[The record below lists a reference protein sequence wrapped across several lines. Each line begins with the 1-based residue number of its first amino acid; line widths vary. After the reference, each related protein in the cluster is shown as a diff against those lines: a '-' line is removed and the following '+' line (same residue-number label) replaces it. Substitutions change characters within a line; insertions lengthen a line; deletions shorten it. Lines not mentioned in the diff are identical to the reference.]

1 MTEVRSYTDIDN
13 LADRLSRKHSGYEP
27 ILRTIGRVA
36 EREEIE
42 AYAVGGVVRDVLL
55 GRSTT
60 DLDFVTVGP
69 GTGIELAEAVGEELG
84 GRTAHV
90 YPKFGTA
97 AIRIPAEEA
106 VPEGHTDDALVLEFV
121 AARKESYRSHS
132 R

>member
-1 MTEVRSYTDIDN
+1 MTEVRSYTDIDS
-13 LADRLSRKHSGYEP
+13 LAERLRTVPYESV
-27 ILRTIGRVA
+27 LRTIGHVA
-36 EREEIE
+36 EREDIE
-42 AYAVGGVVRDVLL
+42 AYAVGGMVRDVLL

-97 AIRIPAEEA
+97 AIRTATPRRRNDEE
-106 VPEGHTDDALVLEFV
+106 T
-121 AARKESYRSHS
+121 
-132 R
+132 